1 MHLQVPDV
9 KLYDSALFDTH
20 FLGSFLGSTLPRS
33 SKAMQA
39 YSQQICIGRWLGSG
53 HGWLGN
59 PRTKW
64 SFVVRRHHWTARGG
78 LHYPKTPGTWSRNLG
93 WPLKNDAGFVAG
105 WLQSANVCGRIVPCP
120 GGSLNICDSV
130 ERGWFS
136 SYLPGRAW
144 KILQEW
150 LLVENDLQILAS
162 ILPAQCF
169 VDQRIQWISR
179 QWQQK
184 GSRMQDFWA
193 VNLSIYLCRQNLG
206 HRS

>member
-1 MHLQVPDV
+1 M
-9 KLYDSALFDTH
+9 
-20 FLGSFLGSTLPRS
+20 
-33 SKAMQA
+33 
-39 YSQQICIGRWLGSG
+39 
-53 HGWLGN
+53 
-59 PRTKW
+59 
-64 SFVVRRHHWTARGG
+64 HWTVAG
-78 LHYPKTPGTWSRNLG
+78 LRAWLVGKSPNQMKLCSSETSLNCTWGFALPQKTWSRNLG
-93 WPLKNDAGFVAG
+93 WPLKEDKNDAGFVAG

-179 QWQQK
+179 QRQQK
-184 GSRMQDFWA
+184 GLRMQDFWA